1 MLIQTPQGFSVAWKL
16 GLLVSKEAEVC
27 YTRGE
32 HVGRG
37 PLMALSTCGNWNLK
51 TTPSLAGMLFSKEKR
66 SQTVVVRPIA

>member
-1 MLIQTPQGFSVAWKL
+1 VLIQTPQGFSVAWKL

-37 PLMALSTCGNWNLK
+37 PLMACLRAAIGT
-51 TTPSLAGMLFSKEKR
+51 
-66 SQTVVVRPIA
+66 